1 MKELMFDSNK
11 FCQILHRFLPDLDV
25 KKEVFLSQ
33 YTTMQVGGSAAFMVF
48 PRNEQQ
54 CCILFSYLIQE
65 NIPYFILGR
74 GSNIIVSDHGVN
86 AVIINTQYLD
96 WFTVDEDD
104 PYCVKAGTGLELKDL
119 SVKTQQLSLSGLEF
133 ACGIPGSVG
142 GAVFMNAGAYEGEIK
157 NVLLSSLVLHPK
169 HGISTYDNKDHQFAY
184 RHSIFAHEPCMILEA
199 RFRLKP
205 LALEE
210 IIQKMKILT
219 QKREDKQP
227 LSFPSSGSVFKRPE
241 GFFAGK
247 LIADAGLQGFRI
259 GGAKVSKKHAGFIIN
274 TGNATAQ
281 DIINLVCH
289 IQQKVYEKFNVKLE
303 PEIKFLEPDLTFR
316 TFSF

>member
-1 MKELMFDSNK
+1 MLDSDK

-25 KKEVFLSQ
+25 KKEAFLSQ
-33 YTTMQVGGSAAFMVF
+33 YTTMQVGGSAKLMVF
-48 PRNEQQ
+48 PCNKKQ
-54 CCILFSYLIQE
+54 CCLLFSYLIQE

-74 GSNIIVSDHGVN
+74 GSNIIVNDHGVN

-96 WFTVDEDD
+96 WFAVDTAD
-104 PYCVKAGTGLELKDL
+104 PYCITAGTGLELKDL
-119 SVKTQQLSLSGLEF
+119 SVKAQQLGLSGLEF
-133 ACGIPGSVG
+133 TCGIPGSVG
-142 GAVFMNAGAYEGEIK
+142 GAIFMNAGAYEEEIK
-157 NVLLSSLVLHPK
+157 NVLISSLVLHPK
-169 HGISTYDNKDHQFAY
+169 HGISMYSNKDHQFGY

-199 RFRLKP
+199 QFKLMP
-205 LALEE
+205 LASEE
-210 IIQKMKILT
+210 IIKKMKILT

-227 LSFPSSGSVFKRPE
+227 LSLPSSGSVFKRPE

-281 DIINLVCH
+281 DVINLVCH